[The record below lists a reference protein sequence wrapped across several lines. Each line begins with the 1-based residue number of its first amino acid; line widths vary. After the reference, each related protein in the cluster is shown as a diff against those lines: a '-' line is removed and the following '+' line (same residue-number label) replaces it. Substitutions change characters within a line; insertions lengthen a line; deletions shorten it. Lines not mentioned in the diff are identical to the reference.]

1 MKDENKNLMTALD
14 VAEMLQMK
22 MSWVRQ
28 RVHKDELPYYKI
40 GNLVRFNR
48 TDIQRWLDTKR
59 ENI

>member
-1 MKDENKNLMTALD
+1 MKDENNNLMTALD